1 MLHIFRGGKT
11 IDGHGQRITFDEA
24 SIAKIARDYNAVIAA
39 NPGLDAPIVIGHP
52 IDNAPAYGWIKRL
65 VAKGLDLFA
74 EAQQMDSAFQELVQ
88 LGRYKKISSSF
99 YLPGSPANPIE
110 GYMLRHVG
118 FLGAMPP
125 AIKGLKSTVFR
136 EEADPFL
143 TLDFVE
149 DSSMDDLKAAL
160 EAIFASLMT
169 AMPDAIPQEQV
180 DALMIAI
187 DIMAEEED
195 AVTLAET
202 VETAKDPAYTEQQT
216 ALDRREAAI
225 AVKEKAIATQEGKV
239 IRTTITAFCEDMCK
253 VGKMSAGEKPKALKL
268 LSLAATAPS
277 EYSEAGESALEMSM
291 SSYRDRK
298 PLLTFGEISRDVPG
312 QSLLVPEM
320 GDANS
325 VTVAA
330 AARQRMQT
338 DATLSYAEAVR
349 EVLEVQ

>member
-11 IDGHGQRITFDEA
+11 IDAHGQRITFDEA
-24 SIAKIARDYNAVIAA
+24 SIAKIARDYNAVLAT

-74 EAQQMDSAFQELVQ
+74 EPQQMDSAFQELVQ

-136 EEADPFL
+136 EEAHPFL

-187 DIMAEEED
+187 DMMAEEEKG
-195 AVTLAET
+195 ET
-202 VETAKDPAYTEQQT
+202 IDETQDPAYTEQQT

-239 IRTTITAFCEDMCK
+239 IRTTIAAFCEDMCK

-268 LSLAATAPS
+268 LSLAATAPA
-277 EYSEAGESALEMSM
+277 EYSEAGESALQMAM

-298 PLLTFGEISRDVPG
+298 PLLTFGEVSRDVPG

>member
-11 IDGHGQRITFDEA
+11 IDAHGQRITFDEA
-24 SIAKIARDYNAVIAA
+24 SIAKIARDYNAVLAT

-74 EAQQMDSAFQELVQ
+74 EPQQMDSAFQELVQ

-136 EEADPFL
+136 EEAHPFL

-187 DIMAEEED
+187 DMMAEEEKG
-195 AVTLAET
+195 ET
-202 VETAKDPAYTEQQT
+202 IDETQDPAYTEQQT

-239 IRTTITAFCEDMCK
+239 IKTTIAAFCEDMCK

-268 LSLAATAPS
+268 LSLAATAPA
-277 EYSEAGESALEMSM
+277 EYSEAGESALQMAM

-298 PLLTFGEISRDVPG
+298 PLLTFGEVSRDVPG

>member
-11 IDGHGQRITFDEA
+11 CDAHGQRITFDEA
-24 SIAKIARDYNAVIAA
+24 SIAKIARDYNAVIAT

-99 YLPGSPANPIE
+99 YLPGSPSNPIE

-136 EEADPFL
+136 EEAHPFL

-187 DIMAEEED
+187 DMMAEEEKG
-195 AVTLAET
+195 ET
-202 VETAKDPAYTEQQT
+202 IDETQDPAYTEQQT
-216 ALDRREAAI
+216 ALDRREVAI

-239 IRTTITAFCEDMCK
+239 IKTTIAAFCEDMCK

-268 LSLAATAPS
+268 LSLAATAPA
-277 EYSEAGESALEMSM
+277 EYSEAGESALEMAM

-298 PLLTFGEISRDVPG
+298 PLLTFGEVSRDVPG